1 MDKLRE
7 VVSFWLSEAGER
19 VPALRLPWGTRGS
32 TNALV
37 CLQLLGSALRVL

>member
-7 VVSFWLSEAGER
+7 AVSFWLSEAGER
-19 VPALRLPWGTRGS
+19 VPALCLPWGTRRGTS
-32 TNALV
+32 ALV